1 MLAEKNGKL
10 AIDTE
15 TVGQPVMAAKIVGFS
30 VAVNADDAYY
40 VPLAH
45 KDDAPQLDIKE
56 ALAVIRAPLKIRP
69 LSKSPTTANMTRMF
83 LPITA
88 STLPAWWKTLK

>member
-56 ALAVIRAPLKIRP
+56 ALAVIRAPLENPAIVKITPQRQ
-69 LSKSPTTANMTRMF
+69 
-83 LPITA
+83 I
-88 STLPAWWKTLK
+88 